1 MINLLHKK
9 SENNMC
15 KKDIANWKNEE
26 TCDIQDEQN
35 EERNRDG
42 YNDACRDFYEDIPDI
57 DDLFIEAGKF
67 VINKNNPSIGRLQRE
82 FKIGFN
88 RAARIIDQLCM
99 VGVVSEEEENNGC
112 FSRKVLM
119 SLEQFDGLITKSK
132 LNIKIKERNILK
144 LERKNLIDN
153 SLKEIDA
160 MNGIEFE
167 DFCICFLRNL
177 HFEKFSK
184 TKISGDFGVDI
195 LCEKDGE
202 TFAVQCKRYKEGVG
216 VSAIQEAYSGAKYYN
231 VHKAIVLTNS
241 FFTESA
247 RMLANKL
254 NVVLY
259 DRAFLK
265 SNIKKEKSIEELEH
279 DIDGLLDN
287 INGLKDKLELINT
300 SNEQFNKIANEI
312 YNLFKDFNVEIQI
325 TNIKVDLEKT
335 IYCLIPGKATRVKTI
350 LSYRDELC
358 LRLGCSVKMN
368 LESENGY
375 IGVYIPTDYI
385 LKNSK

>member
-42 YNDACRDFYEDIPDI
+42 YNDSCRDFYEDIPDI

-67 VINKNNPSIGRLQRE
+67 VINKNNPSIGSLQRE

-99 VGVVSEEEENNGC
+99 AGVVSEVEENNGC

-144 LERKNLIDN
+144 SERKNLIDN

-167 DFCICFLRNL
+167 DFCVCFLRNL
-177 HFEKFSK
+177 HFEKLSK

-259 DRAFLK
+259 DRAF
-265 SNIKKEKSIEELEH
+265 
-279 DIDGLLDN
+279 
-287 INGLKDKLELINT
+287 
-300 SNEQFNKIANEI
+300 
-312 YNLFKDFNVEIQI
+312 
-325 TNIKVDLEKT
+325 
-335 IYCLIPGKATRVKTI
+335 
-350 LSYRDELC
+350 
-358 LRLGCSVKMN
+358 
-368 LESENGY
+368 
-375 IGVYIPTDYI
+375 
-385 LKNSK
+385 